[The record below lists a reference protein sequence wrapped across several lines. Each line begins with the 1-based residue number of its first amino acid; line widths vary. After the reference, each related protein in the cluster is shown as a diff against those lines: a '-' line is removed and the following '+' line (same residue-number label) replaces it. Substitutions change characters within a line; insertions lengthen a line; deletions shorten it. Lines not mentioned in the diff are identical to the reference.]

1 MEKNTRRDLAIII
14 PVFIVFSIASS
25 LLSYMKYITFHSTVF
40 DLGVS
45 SNLIKNALTSSVA
58 YNKLIYFL
66 MYPLYSLFP
75 SQIGLM
81 IFQDVLVSAGVFPVY
96 FIGRKIIK
104 NHNYALVL
112 SLIWLV
118 YFPLAG
124 VEWFDFHFIALFPTI
139 FLTGYCLI
147 LYDKFKFSLFFILLA
162 ITTDYLAAVIVVFY
176 LITLAIRH
184 KKVPKYYYST
194 IIILILIAFIGI
206 NLAEPSYTFQL
217 LNISAILKNPS
228 LITAS
233 LFRKVLYFIL
243 DTMPLLFISF
253 FVPEALLILPYAGL
267 VFAHNYHPY
276 FQPILYQYPALI
288 APGIFIAGAVFIG
301 KHEKANFHHID
312 MKKFITMA
320 FAVAIITW
328 FLFTPY
334 GNLVTDNN
342 HDIGTANYLVDG
354 NYGTYSNIRYTEC
367 DKGLQKMVNEIPTG
381 SSVAIQNNMPQLV
394 QFYNYTL
401 PVNGYNASPKYII
414 TDPYSPWFYDTTISP
429 GTVTDTLLLVNHK
442 LISGDYGILME
453 VSGMILLEKNY
464 SGKILNFI
472 PYRNTAFNG
481 TSINFMPPGNYSINM
496 EHSITVNSA
505 QCTFTVEGHDGI
517 VNFSIHQYLTG
528 ITIITGQK
536 GNFVISQLN

>member
-1 MEKNTRRDLAIII
+1 MEKNTGRDLAIII
-14 PVFIVFSIASS
+14 PVFIIFSVASS

-45 SNLIKNALTSSVA
+45 SDLIKNALTFPVA

-66 MYPLYSLFP
+66 LYPLYSLFP

-81 IFQDVLVSAGVFPVY
+81 VFQDVLVSAGVFPVY
-96 FIGRKIIK
+96 FIGRKLIK
-104 NHNYALVL
+104 NHNYALLL
-112 SLIWLV
+112 SLIWLF

-147 LYDKFKFSLFFILLA
+147 LYDKFKSSLFFILLA

-176 LITLAIRH
+176 LITLAMRH
-184 KKVPKYYYST
+184 KKVPKYYYS
-194 IIILILIAFIGI
+194 IIIVLILITFIGV
-206 NLAEPSYTFQL
+206 NLAEPSYTLQF

-228 LITAS
+228 IITAS
-233 LFRKVLYFIL
+233 LFRKILYFIL
-243 DTMPLLFISF
+243 VTMPLLFVSF
-253 FVPEALLILPYAGL
+253 FVPEIFLILPYAGL
-267 VFAHNYHPY
+267 VFAHNYYPY

-301 KHEKANFHHID
+301 KYEIANFHHIG

-328 FLFTPY
+328 FLFTPI

-354 NYGTYSNIRYTEC
+354 NYATYSNIHYTEY
-367 DKGLQKMVNEIPTG
+367 DKALQRMVNAIPEG

-401 PVNGYNASPKYII
+401 PVNGYNGSPQYII
-414 TDPYSPWFYDTTISP
+414 TDPYSPWFYDATISP
-429 GTVTDTLLLVNHK
+429 GTVTDTLSLVNHK

-453 VSGMILLEKNY
+453 ISGMILLEKNY
-464 SGKILNFI
+464 SGKILDFV
-472 PYRNTAFNG
+472 PYTQTAFNG
-481 TSINFMPPGNYSINM
+481 SSINFMPPGNYSINIG
-496 EHSITVNSA
+496 HSITINST
-505 QCTFTVEGHDGI
+505 QCTFTAESHNGI
-517 VNFSIHQYLTG
+517 VNFSLKQYLTG
-528 ITIITGQK
+528 ITIKTGQK